1 MKFSFKNMKI
11 GPKLIIFF
19 LLVGL
24 VPAGV
29 IGWRA
34 LTTSTESLQTQFFG
48 QLEGYR
54 EIKKKQIE
62 TYFGER
68 KGDMAVLVET
78 VATLRDEATRKLE
91 AIQET
96 KAAQIEMYFQ
106 ERFGDITVLA
116 SNDTVAAAA
125 VDMETA
131 FESEGDKV
139 GGPAWKALKE
149 QYGPWLKRYKEE
161 YGYYDL
167 FLIAA
172 DGDILYTAEEE
183 SDLGMNILETGLRT
197 SSLGKCFE
205 KAQKGPAIADFQ
217 PYAPSGNVPASFIGA
232 PVKVDGKT
240 VGVIALQ
247 IPLDQIN
254 TIMQQREGMGKTG
267 EAYLV
272 GPDKLMRSDSFL
284 DPKEH
289 SVSASFAGTVERN
302 GVDTEPARLA
312 LEGRDAIDVHDDYRG
327 NPVLSAYGP
336 LEIQGLHWVLLAEID
351 VAEAF
356 SPVDAQ
362 GREFFAKYKEQ
373 YGYYDI
379 FLINPNGYCFYSVEK
394 EADYQSNLVSGRYAN
409 SNLGKL
415 VRSVLD
421 SRQFGFADFER
432 YAPSNDEPS
441 SFAAQPVINAGDVE
455 VVVAFQIP
463 LEGVNAI
470 MQERTGMGKTGETY
484 LVGSDKLMRSDS
496 FLDPTN
502 HSVLASFAN
511 PNTGSVDTDA
521 SREALDGKTGAKIVL
536 DYNGNPVL
544 SAFTPIKVHGAS
556 WAVLAEIDEV
566 EAFAP
571 IAALQQVMGIIG
583 VIALVAIIVLA
594 FLIARTISKPI
605 QTVAATVTKIA
616 EERDLTLTVPVES
629 QDEVGEMSD
638 RFNNMMKVLRGAF
651 QVVDESAT
659 NVEGS
664 ANEVAKRAAG
674 NQERAKG
681 EVVQTQKSADIL
693 TEMGGTAGE
702 VAQAAEGQKVA
713 AEESSVA
720 ISQLLQAMGKMA
732 SSATEQGQLANTA
745 TERVGAMGETGGKVA
760 TTAQTQGEMVVK
772 VSSAVEEITK
782 GVEEMEK
789 AVQQATEYGQ
799 SSLQAAEEGAG
810 LVTQTVDGM
819 RAIAESSDQ
828 ISEIISVITE
838 IADQTNLL
846 ALNAAIEAA
855 RAGVHGKGFAVV
867 ADEVGKLA
875 QRSSEAA
882 KEITQLIKD
891 STNRVEE
898 GTKLTDQSQQALTK
912 IDESGRVNMT
922 AIEEIA
928 TAAGLLA
935 TNTEQVRTLMED
947 LNRLAQEIGQMA
959 VEQGPR
965 RQEAEKALGQ
975 MVEQSGLI
983 SELVTG
989 ANEGANAVNEQM
1001 QGIMKRTEDMDQ
1013 MTVLQ
1018 AGRSKNAVKIATE
1031 SSEGAK
1037 RTVEGAGIVVGI
1049 TDELQKLSKNLTEQ
1063 VEQFKI

>member
-1 MKFSFKNMKI
+1 MKFSFKNLKI

-48 QLEGYR
+48 QLEGFR

-62 TYFGER
+62 TYFDER
-68 KGDMAVLVET
+68 KGDMAVLVEI
-78 VATLRDEATRKLE
+78 VSTLRAEAIAKLE
-91 AIQET
+91 AVQVI
-96 KAAQIEMYFQ
+96 KKGQIENYFS
-106 ERFGDITVLA
+106 ERLGDATVLA
-116 SNDTVAAAA
+116 SNDTVAAA
-125 VDMETA
+125 VTDMETA
-131 FESEGDKV
+131 YMSEGEKV
-139 GGPAWKALKE
+139 GGPAWKALKD

-167 FLIAA
+167 FLITAN
-172 DGDILYTAEEE
+172 GDIVYTVSEED
-183 SDLGMNILETGLRT
+183 DLGQNILDGGLRT
-197 SSLGKCFE
+197 SSLGKCFD
-205 KAQKGPAIADFQ
+205 KALKGTAIADFE
-217 PYAPSGNVPASFIGA
+217 PYAPSGNLPASFVGA
-232 PVKVDGKT
+232 PIKVEGNV
-240 VGVIALQ
+240 VGVVALQ

-254 TIMQQREGMGKTG
+254 AIMQERQGMGKTG
-267 EAYLV
+267 ETYLV
-272 GPDKLMRSDSFL
+272 GHDKLMRSDSYL
-284 DPKEH
+284 AAQTH
-289 SVSASFAGTVERN
+289 SVAASFAGTVERN
-302 GVDTEPARLA
+302 GVDTESSRTG
-312 LEGRDAIDVHDDYRG
+312 LEGRDASHVINDYLG
-327 NPVLSAYGP
+327 NAVLSAVRP
-336 LEIQGLHWVLLAEID
+336 LDIPGLKWIIIAEID

-356 SPVDAQ
+356 SPVDQQ
-362 GREFFAKYKEQ
+362 GRAFFAQYKEQ
-373 YGYYDI
+373 YNYYDL
-379 FLINPNGYCFYSVEK
+379 FLINPDGYCFYSVEQ

-415 VRSVLD
+415 TRNVLD

-432 YAPSNDEPS
+432 YAPSNDEPA
-441 SFAAQPVINAGDVE
+441 SFIAQPVVVGGKSE
-455 VVVAFQIP
+455 LVVAVQIP
-463 LEGVNAI
+463 LEGVNHI

-484 LVGSDKLMRSDS
+484 LIGADKLMRSDS

-511 PNTGSVDTDA
+511 PNTGSVDTEA
-521 SREALDGKTGAKIVL
+521 SREALNGTTGQKIVL
-536 DYNGNPVL
+536 DYNGNLVL
-544 SAFTPIKVHGAS
+544 SAYTPIKIFGAS

-566 EAFAP
+566 EAFAS
-571 IAALQQVMGIIG
+571 ITALQQVMGIIG
-583 VIALVAIIVLA
+583 VVALIAIIVLA
-594 FLIARTISKPI
+594 FIIARTISKPI
-605 QTVAATVTKIA
+605 QRVAETVTTIA

-651 QVVDESAT
+651 QVVDESAV

-693 TEMGGTAGE
+693 SEMGGTAGE
-702 VAQAAEGQKVA
+702 VAKAAEGQKVA

-720 ISQLLQAMGKMA
+720 ISQLLQSMEKMS
-732 SSATEQGQLANTA
+732 SSASEQGDLANMA
-745 TERVGAMGETGGKVA
+745 TERVSAMGETGGKVA

-855 RAGVHGKGFAVV
+855 RAGAHGKGFAVV

-898 GTKLTDQSQQALTK
+898 GTKLTDQSQEALTK

-965 RQEAEKALGQ
+965 RQEAEKALGE

-989 ANEGANAVNEQM
+989 ANEGANAVNQQM